1 MKSLRITKI
10 IEMNET
16 LETLPTFCRRG
27 PCADHDD
34 EGLDWNF
41 DAQHRNPHH
50 RP

>member
-1 MKSLRITKI
+1 
-10 IEMNET
+10 MNET
-16 LETLPTFCRRG
+16 LETLPTFRRPG
-27 PCADHDD
+27 PCDDHDDVVDD